1 MRSLALVAAT
11 LAMLAETA
19 RADEGG
25 DKADSKEELVL
36 VNATA
41 KLGSI
46 GAIDRVRRVLD
57 SRGLMKRLPEALE
70 AVLDGRGV
78 GIPDIDQIRDEF
90 ANSNYKAA
98 NKLIEAD
105 QQRVLQSV
113 AKGDPIPALA
123 ELSQWRGLIAAS
135 EGDEDSAISWF
146 RAAVRFNPAWAPDK
160 KLASPTVRKLFKAAK
175 APTDMGHLRVDA
187 DPEDAQVRVD
197 GGAIH
202 AAREK
207 IELGAGMHLVIVSAP
222 DHAPYA
228 ELVEIAEGKTE
239 KLGLTLAKED
249 KDDRAARLVDATV
262 SAPAGKSRLKSAK
275 PLSRLTGAH
284 RMLYVE
290 DATDDRVVLRLYDLD
305 AKKVSQAIELDS
317 QATSSAIT
325 RKVLAALDTD
335 NMIDPSSIVVID
347 RTSPPAWYNHWYVW
361 AGVAIVAGA
370 AFGGYEYAT
379 RAPTAV
385 RF

>member
-1 MRSLALVAAT
+1 
-11 LAMLAETA
+11 MLATAA
-19 RADEGG
+19 RADQPQ
-25 DKADSKEELVL
+25 DKADSSDAKEDLIL

-57 SRGLMKRLPEALE
+57 ARGLVKRLPDALE

-78 GIPDIDQIRDEF
+78 GVPDIDQIKEDF
-90 ANSNYKAA
+90 SNGDFKAA
-98 NKLIEAD
+98 SKLIDAD
-105 QQRVLQSV
+105 EKRVLLGV
-113 AKGDPIPALA
+113 ASGDPIPALA
-123 ELSQWRGLIAAS
+123 ELASWRGLVAAS
-135 EGDEDSAISWF
+135 QGDEDGALTWF
-146 RAAVRFNPAWAPDK
+146 RAAVRLNPAWSPDK
-160 KLASPTVRKLFKAAK
+160 KLATSPTVRRMFKAAK
-175 APTDMGHLRVDA
+175 QPTENGRLRVDI

-207 IELGAGMHLVIVSAP
+207 IELNAGMHLVIVSAEN
-222 DHAPYA
+222 HAPYA
-228 ELVEIAEGKTE
+228 EMVEITEGKTE
-239 KLGLTLAKED
+239 KLSLTLDKEN

-275 PLSRLTGAH
+275 PLSKLTGAR

-290 DATDDRVVLRLYDLD
+290 DASDDRVVLRLYDLD
-305 AKKVSQAIELDS
+305 AKKVSQTIELGSD
-317 QATSSAIT
+317 ATSAAIT

-335 NMIDPSSIVVID
+335 NMIDPSSVVVID
-347 RTSPPAWYNHWYVW
+347 RTTPSAWYNHWYVW
-361 AGVAIVAGA
+361 AGVALVAGA
-370 AFGGYEYAT
+370 AFGAYEYES
-379 RAPTAV
+379 RSPTAV